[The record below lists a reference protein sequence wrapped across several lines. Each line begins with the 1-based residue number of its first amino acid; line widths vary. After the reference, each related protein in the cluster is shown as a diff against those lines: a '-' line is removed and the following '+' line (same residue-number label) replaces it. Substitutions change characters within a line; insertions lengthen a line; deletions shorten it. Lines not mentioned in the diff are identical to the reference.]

1 LRKWSGRLL
10 PHYYRGEGMKT
21 IGLVVNIEKK
31 KIGEL
36 VRQTISWLES
46 RNCRPALAEDTAR
59 TLGLSEYSW
68 DQQELVTNTDYLVVL
83 GGDGT
88 LLRSARQ
95 AAPGGVPVL
104 GVNMGRLGFL
114 TEVDVPELF
123 PALERLIKG
132 EYMIEE
138 RMMLE
143 ARVYRQGSLV
153 EQSIALNDA
162 VITKNALARLIFLET
177 CVDQEYFT
185 TYPADG
191 LIIATPTGSTA
202 YSLSA
207 GGPLVTPQMELM
219 LVTPICPHSL
229 WARPLVIGADSQ
241 VKVGVLSGQGEIM
254 LTMDG
259 QYGFKLQQKDTVMV
273 NRSSFRARFICLQER
288 SFFYLLRQK
297 LTEGERNHTRM

>member
-1 LRKWSGRLL
+1 
-10 PHYYRGEGMKT
+10 MKT

-46 RNCRPALAEDTAR
+46 HNCRPALAEVTAR
-59 TLGLSEYSW
+59 ALGLSGHGW
-68 DQQELVTNTDYLVVL
+68 DQQELVANTDYLVVL

-88 LLRSARQ
+88 LLNIARQ

-104 GVNMGRLGFL
+104 GVNMGHLGFL

-123 PALERLIKG
+123 SALERLIKG

-143 ARVYRQGSLV
+143 ARVYRQDSLV

-162 VITKNALARLIFLET
+162 VITKGALARLIFLET
-177 CVDQEYFT
+177 CVDQEYVT

-191 LIIATPTGSTA
+191 LIVATPTGSTA

-207 GGPLVTPQMELM
+207 GGPLVTPKMELM

-229 WARPLVIGADSQ
+229 WTRPLVIGADSQ
-241 VKVGVLSGQGEIM
+241 VKVKVLSGQGKIM

-259 QYGFKLQQKDTVMV
+259 QYGFKLQPKDTVIV
-273 NRSSFRARFICLQER
+273 NKAPFRAKFICLQER
-288 SFFYLLRQK
+288 RFFYLLRQK
-297 LTEGERNHTRM
+297 LNEGERNNTRM

>member
-1 LRKWSGRLL
+1 
-10 PHYYRGEGMKT
+10 MKT
-21 IGLVVNIEKK
+21 IGLVVNVEKK

-36 VRQTISWLES
+36 VRQTISWLKS
-46 RNCRPALAEDTAR
+46 HNCRPALAEVTAR
-59 TLGLSEYSW
+59 ALELPEYGW
-68 DQQELVTNTDYLVVL
+68 EQQELVTNTDYLVVL

-88 LLRSARQ
+88 LLNSARQ

-104 GVNMGRLGFL
+104 GVNMGHLGFL
-114 TEVDVPELF
+114 TEIDVPELF
-123 PALERLIKG
+123 SALEKLIKG

-143 ARVYRQGSLV
+143 ARVYRHGSLV

-162 VITKNALARLIFLET
+162 VITKGALARLIFLET
-177 CVDQEYFT
+177 YVDDEYVT

-191 LIIATPTGSTA
+191 LIVATPTGSTA

-207 GGPLVTPQMELM
+207 GGPLVTPKMELM
-219 LVTPICPHSL
+219 LITPICPHSL

-241 VKVGVLSGQGEIM
+241 VKVEVLSGQGEIM

-259 QYGFKLQQKDTVMV
+259 QYGFKLQPKDTVMI
-273 NRSSFRARFICLQER
+273 NKSPFRARFVCFQER

-297 LTEGERNHTRM
+297 LNEGERNHTRM